1 MKIKDF
7 EDLECWQQARKFVN
21 IIYDLTRKES
31 FRKDYM
37 LVDQIRRAA
46 VSTMS
51 NIVEGFYRYSNKEFI
66 RFLDISR
73 SSLGESIS
81 HLYVALDQNYV
92 NQKEFSETREQGKIV
107 FKQLNSFI
115 AYLHKF
121 EKQKKSMNPPSS

>member
-7 EDLECWQQARKFVN
+7 EDLECWQEARRFIN
-21 IIYDLTRKES
+21 LIYDLIRKES

-37 LVDQIRRAA
+37 LVDQVRRAA

-81 HLYVALDQNYV
+81 HLYVALDQNYIGDG
-92 NQKEFSETREQGKIV
+92 EFSKTREQGKLV

-121 EKQKKSMNPPSS
+121 EKQKKSMNSHSL